1 MSIYVIEQ
9 GRRIATPVD
18 ALFPRNVQSVVR
30 TARVDAVDGDAPGGA
45 SAQTTPEA
53 AAGISAYREQS
64 APATERRRAATAADV
79 MTLQPLCLA
88 PEAMVSSAWQ
98 LMQQRGFHHVPVAA
112 PDLTLLGIVSD
123 RDIWELLAASA
134 NTASVPSAE
143 DLAQPAFEAAAQL
156 QDAGQLGVG
165 ESRREAITPAALA
178 VMATTRIDAV
188 MISQVVCASTE
199 TSIRRVAEVML
210 LHKVDALPVTD
221 EAQRVQGIVTRT
233 DLLRALVLEAPL
245 ELWV

>member
-9 GRRIATPVD
+9 GRRVATPVD

-30 TARVDAVDGDAPGGA
+30 TARVDAVNGEASGGA
-45 SAQTTPEA
+45 STQTAPEA
-53 AAGISAYREQS
+53 AAGISAYREQL
-64 APATERRRAATAADV
+64 APATERHRAATAVDV
-79 MTLQPLCLA
+79 MTPQPLCLE
-88 PEAMVSSAWQ
+88 PDAMVSSAWQ
-98 LMQQRGFHHVPVAA
+98 LMQQRGFHHVLVAA

-134 NTASVPSAE
+134 NMASVPSA
-143 DLAQPAFEAAAQL
+143 DAIAQPAFEAAAQL
-156 QDAGQLGVG
+156 QDAGQRGG
-165 ESRREAITPAALA
+165 AESHREAITPAALA

-188 MISQVVCASTE
+188 MISQVVCASAE